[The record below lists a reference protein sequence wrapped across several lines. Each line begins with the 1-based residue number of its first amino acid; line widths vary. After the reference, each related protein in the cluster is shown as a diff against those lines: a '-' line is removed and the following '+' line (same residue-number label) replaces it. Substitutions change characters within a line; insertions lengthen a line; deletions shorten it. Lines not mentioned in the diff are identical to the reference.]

1 MVSFGCLNVIVYTFA
16 GSFFLAGISSITD
29 VSEERDTFSP
39 HIQCAMQKLRS
50 ILACISRQPLAFGLT
65 CRNWK
70 VPKSDST
77 VQIMVSLEGLV

>member
-1 MVSFGCLNVIVYTFA
+1 MLLFLHLLA
-16 GSFFLAGISSITD
+16 LFFLLASAAPTD

-39 HIQCAMQKLRS
+39 HIQCAIQKLRS

-77 VQIMVSLEGLV
+77 GQIMVSREGLV